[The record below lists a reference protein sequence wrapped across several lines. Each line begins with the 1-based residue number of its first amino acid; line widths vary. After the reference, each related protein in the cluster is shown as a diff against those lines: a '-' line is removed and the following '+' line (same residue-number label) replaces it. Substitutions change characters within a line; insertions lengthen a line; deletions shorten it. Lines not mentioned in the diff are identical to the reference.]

1 MRKHQVGANDQEGEA
16 GSVCCKAEQDAKSKL
31 EESMS
36 GSIKYRAKLRSKD
49 PDKGVG
55 TVGVASLM

>member
-16 GSVCCKAEQDAKSKL
+16 ESVCCKAEQDAKSKL

-36 GSIKYRAKLRSKD
+36 GSIKYRA
-49 PDKGVG
+49 
-55 TVGVASLM
+55 